1 MHPRIAVSAVCSWD
15 WSLPED
21 LAFWERAGIR
31 HVGLHPRKLEAAGW
45 EHAIAAARSANLT
58 VSSVGSTGYFPLDR
72 PDKWAPAQQRVLRC
86 ADVASALDARC
97 VLIVSGGAG
106 RLSWEEAAAALGGAL
121 APCMGGGA
129 PLAIE
134 NTVSLRTDYSFVH
147 TLRDAHD
154 LAMMLGTGV
163 CMEVNS
169 CWAER
174 GLAAT
179 VARIAPDI
187 RLVQVSD
194 FVSGSTT
201 TPDRAVIGDGDI
213 PFDRILGDLLDAGYG
228 GPFEIELF
236 GPRIDAVGY
245 EAAILRSTERLD
257 AILARLGA

>member
-1 MHPRIAVSAVCSWD
+1 VHPRIAVSAVCSWD
-15 WSLPED
+15 WSLDED
-21 LAFWERAGIR
+21 LAFWARAGIG

-45 EHAIAAARSANLT
+45 DAAIAAARSANLT
-58 VSSVGSTGYFPLDR
+58 VSSVGSVGYFPLDR
-72 PDKWAPAQQRVLRC
+72 PEKWAGAQGRVQRCV
-86 ADVASALDARC
+86 DVASALDARC

-106 RLSWEEAAAALGGAL
+106 RLTWEEAADALGAAL
-121 APCMGGGA
+121 APCAGRGA

-134 NTVSLRTDYSFVH
+134 NTASLRTDYSFVH

-154 LAMMLGTGV
+154 LATMLGIGV

-174 GLAAT
+174 GLAST
-179 VARIAPDI
+179 VERIAPDLC
-187 RLVQVSD
+187 LVQVSD

-201 TPDRAVIGDGDI
+201 TPDRAVIGEGDV
-213 PFDRILGDLLDAGYG
+213 PFDRIIGDLLEAGYD
-228 GPFEIELF
+228 GPFEVELF

-245 EAAILRSTERLD
+245 EDAILRSVERLD

>member
-1 MHPRIAVSAVCSWD
+1 VHPRIAVSAVCSWD
-15 WSLPED
+15 WSLDED
-21 LAFWERAGIR
+21 LAFWARAGIR

-45 EHAIAAARSANLT
+45 DPAIAAARSANLT
-58 VSSVGSTGYFPLDR
+58 VSSVGSVGYFPLDR
-72 PDKWAPAQQRVLRC
+72 PEKWAGAQRRVQRCV
-86 ADVASALDARC
+86 DVASALDARC

-106 RLSWEEAAAALGGAL
+106 RLTWEEAADALGAALSPSSSCGL
-121 APCMGGGA
+121 
-129 PLAIE
+129 LAIE

-187 RLVQVSD
+187 QLVQVSD

-213 PFDRILGDLLDAGYG
+213 PFERILGDLLEAGYG
-228 GPFEIELF
+228 GPFEVELF
-236 GPRIDAVGY
+236 GPRIDDVGY
-245 EAAILRSTERLD
+245 EAAILRSVERLD

>member
-1 MHPRIAVSAVCSWD
+1 VHPRIAVSAVCSWD
-15 WSLPED
+15 WSLDED
-21 LAFWERAGIR
+21 LAFWSREGIR

-45 EHAIAAARSANLT
+45 EQAVAAAKSANLT
-58 VSSVGSTGYFPLDR
+58 VSSVGSTGYFVLDR
-72 PDKWAPAQQRVLRC
+72 PEKWASAQQRVLRC
-86 ADVASALDARC
+86 VEVASALDARC

-106 RLSWEEAAAALGGAL
+106 RLTWEEAADALGGAL
-121 APCMGGGA
+121 SPCIGRGA
-129 PLAIE
+129 VLAVE

-147 TLRDAHD
+147 TLHDAYD

-174 GLAAT
+174 GLSAT

-201 TPDRAVIGDGDI
+201 TPDRAAIGEGDI
-213 PFDRILGDLLDAGYG
+213 PFERIIGNLLEAGYD

-245 EAAILRSTERLD
+245 EEAILRSVERLD
-257 AILARLGA
+257 GILARVGA